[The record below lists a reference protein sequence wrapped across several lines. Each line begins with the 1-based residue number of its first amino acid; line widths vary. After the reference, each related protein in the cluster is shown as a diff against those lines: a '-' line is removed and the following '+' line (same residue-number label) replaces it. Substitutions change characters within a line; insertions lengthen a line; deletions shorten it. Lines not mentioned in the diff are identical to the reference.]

1 MKAMKFLL
9 PVAMAGALGLAAP
22 AFAQDTAPSGVASH
36 IYIGANAG
44 QGHWRNL
51 CPNAASCDD
60 TNTTLGVFAGYQIN
74 RIFSVETAFRNYGEA
89 KSPTVSVKGKGW
101 EATGLAAWPIVGSL
115 SVFGRLGGY
124 RGTLKGD
131 GALTGKKETT
141 SGATY
146 GLGLQLELSK
156 NVALRGEWQAY
167 SSLGGS
173 SMPQGD
179 LNVLTVGALWQFR

>member
-22 AFAQDTAPSGVASH
+22 AFAQDTAASDVASH

-51 CPNAASCDD
+51 CPNGASCDD

-101 EATGLAAWPIVGSL
+101 EATGLAAWPVVGAL

-131 GALTGKKETT
+131 GTLTGAKETT

-146 GLGLQLELSK
+146 GAGVQLELGK

-167 SSLGGS
+167 SSLGGN